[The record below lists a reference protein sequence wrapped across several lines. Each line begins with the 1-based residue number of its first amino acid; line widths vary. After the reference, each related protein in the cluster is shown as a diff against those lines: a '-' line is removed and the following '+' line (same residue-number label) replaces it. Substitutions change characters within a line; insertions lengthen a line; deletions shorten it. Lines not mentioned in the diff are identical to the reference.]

1 MHIGVSPPC
10 ACHAPTQNAK
20 KRAANR
26 KSETKEKNEVDDD
39 KGAASLEK
47 VVNKPPAAQEET
59 THEIVV
65 CHGNVIRYSLLRLLQ
80 LPPEA
85 WLRFSLYNGSITR
98 VEIRSDG
105 LCSVRCV
112 SDAGFMHPEE
122 ISFN

>member
-1 MHIGVSPPC
+1 MNKST
-10 ACHAPTQNAK
+10 AREK
-20 KRAANR
+20 
-26 KSETKEKNEVDDD
+26 KSETKEKNAVDDD
-39 KGAASLEK
+39 NGAVSLKK
-47 VVNKPPAAQEET
+47 VVNKPAAKKKQR
-59 THEIVV
+59 HEIVV

>member
-1 MHIGVSPPC
+1 VNKSI
-10 ACHAPTQNAK
+10 AREKN
-20 KRAANR
+20 
-26 KSETKEKNEVDDD
+26 SETKEKNAADDD
-39 KGAASLEK
+39 NGAVSLKK
-47 VVNKPPAAQEET
+47 VVNKPAAQEE